1 MNIGSY
7 GSSFNYSAYGTLLNK
22 AKTFTVPTAIPE
34 QKPKSTNSNT
44 VSNTSNDPFKVKAY
58 DPFKDMAATGTVS
71 VPSWVYTKTELTRSE
86 DEIKK
91 DMIELAKKHAKNGT
105 SQLHDYEFQSLMK
118 EYISPASPDRES
130 ILRNAVSEINE
141 KIKISNSH
149 KNKGKK
155 EDFDQINNFDQIGK
169 LLEML
174 GGEEYVK
181 GKSKTTSGS
190 SGTRFSTSA
199 SNGIAK
205 GMPGGE
211 FNMIGINYD
220 ACVENGE
227 VNFAHIK
234 DNSGEVVMI
243 FSSIHS
249 PGQLSVTMSG
259 TEKEGKRSAELL
271 KVYNEAYKEEVNSKG
286 SVSGNFINE
295 TA

>member
-7 GSSFNYSAYGTLLNK
+7 GSSYNYSGYGVSLNK
-22 AKTFTVPTAIPE
+22 AKTSAVSTAIPE

-71 VPSWVYTKTELTRSE
+71 FPSWIYTKTELTRSE

-105 SQLHDYEFQSLMK
+105 DQLHDYEFESLIK
-118 EYISPASPDRES
+118 EWTSPVSPDRES
-130 ILRNAVSEINE
+130 ILKNTVSEMNRNIE
-141 KIKISNSH
+141 ISNLR
-149 KNKGKK
+149 KNKEKK

-181 GKSKTTSGS
+181 SKSKTTSGNNE
-190 SGTRFSTSA
+190 TRTSA
-199 SNGIAK
+199 SNCMEK
-205 GMPGGE
+205 GMPGGT
-211 FNMIGINYD
+211 FNMMGANYD
-220 ACVENGE
+220 AYVNGNSE
-227 VNFAHIK
+227 VTFAHIK
-234 DNSGEVVMI
+234 DNSGDVVML

-249 PGQLSVTMSG
+249 AGQLSITMDG
-259 TEKEGKRSAELL
+259 TEKEGLRRAELL
-271 KVYNEAYKEEVNSKG
+271 KVYNETYKEEVNSKG
-286 SVSGNFINE
+286 SVRGNFINE